1 MLFIDREDELR
12 VLEEAYSSGRS
23 ELVLIYGRRRI
34 GKTFLLSLF
43 LKRKGGVYLC
53 VNHEERDL
61 ALRDLAEQL
70 SAQAVLPYPPK
81 LESFRSLYEVLASLN
96 VRLIV
101 IDEFQRLLKA
111 GGLTELQHAW
121 DAKLSRSN
129 VLLVLSGSA
138 VGVAERVASS
148 PSSPIFGRAARVVKL
163 GELSYS
169 AVRAFLPSYSEEDK
183 VRSYAVF
190 GGVPGYLSRLSP
202 NRALLENVEELV
214 LKPGAPL
221 REEPLI
227 LLKLELRNPSRYA
240 EILRAVAEG
249 ATQFGEIADR
259 AGLKVVELPKY
270 LKVLEEDLNLIERRY
285 PLLEEGRRGR
295 ARYHLRDHF
304 TRFWFKAVYPSRV
317 LLELGL
323 HDRVSQQLP
332 QLLDQLAAQAFEE
345 VAHQH
350 FALLAR
356 RGLVSFT
363 RIGRW
368 WMRDVEIDLVALD
381 ERGSTAYFGEAKW
394 SKTPLDKRELYKL
407 EKKAEEFAWRK
418 GERREVYVLYSRAGF
433 TFQPEENVH
442 LYSLEDLSRDF
453 EAEKPSV
460 AELG

>member
-1 MLFIDREDELR
+1 MIFVDRESELG
-12 VLEEAYSSGRS
+12 VLEQAYSSGRS
-23 ELVLIYGRRRI
+23 ELVVIYGRRRI

-70 SAQAVLPYPPK
+70 SEQAVLPYPPK
-81 LESFRSLYEVLASLN
+81 LESFRDLYEVLASLN

-121 DAKLSRSN
+121 DARLSRSN

-138 VGVAERVASS
+138 VGVAERVATS
-148 PSSPIFGRAARVVKL
+148 PSSPIFGRATRVVKL

-169 AVRAFLPSYSEEDK
+169 AVRAFLPSYSEEDR

-202 NRALLENVEELV
+202 NRTLLENVEELV

-270 LKVLEEDLNLIERRY
+270 LRVLEEDLNLIERRY
-285 PLLEEGRRGR
+285 P
-295 ARYHLRDHF
+295 
-304 TRFWFKAVYPSRV
+304 
-317 LLELGL
+317 
-323 HDRVSQQLP
+323 
-332 QLLDQLAAQAFEE
+332 
-345 VAHQH
+345 
-350 FALLAR
+350 
-356 RGLVSFT
+356 
-363 RIGRW
+363 
-368 WMRDVEIDLVALD
+368 
-381 ERGSTAYFGEAKW
+381 
-394 SKTPLDKRELYKL
+394 
-407 EKKAEEFAWRK
+407 
-418 GERREVYVLYSRAGF
+418 
-433 TFQPEENVH
+433 
-442 LYSLEDLSRDF
+442 
-453 EAEKPSV
+453 
-460 AELG
+460 